1 MNNLIP
7 IIAII
12 VSYFIGNI
20 SPAIL
25 IGKMMLGID
34 IRSKG
39 SGNAGATNSLRV
51 LGKKAAIATLVID
64 VLKGVAA
71 VLIGKYIGGQ
81 DLAMA
86 CGMAVFIGHIWPMVF
101 GFRGGKGIATAFG
114 TIVTLEPLLGL
125 IYAIIG
131 LSTVAITRKVSVGSL
146 VTSILFPVIAYFFDP
161 KYLLWST
168 AMAVIIL
175 FKHRKNIQRLFKG
188 EEPNLSFKKQEDVK

>member
-1 MNNLIP
+1 MNSLYPILA
-7 IIAII
+7 IIAA
-12 VSYFIGNI
+12 YFIGNI

-25 IGKMMLGID
+25 IGKMVMGID

-39 SGNAGATNSLRV
+39 SGNAGATNTLRV

-86 CGMAVFIGHIWPMVF
+86 CGMAVFIGHIWPMIF

-114 TIVTLEPLLGL
+114 TIVTIEPLLGL

-131 LSTVAITRKVSVGSL
+131 LSTVAITRKVSIGSL

-161 KYLLWST
+161 QYLLWAA
-168 AMAVIIL
+168 AMAVIII
-175 FKHRKNIQRLFKG
+175 FKHRMNIKRLFKG
-188 EEPNLSFKKQEDVK
+188 EEPNLSFKKQEDTK

>member
-1 MNNLIP
+1 MNSLYPILA
-7 IIAII
+7 IIAA
-12 VSYFIGNI
+12 YFIGNI

-39 SGNAGATNSLRV
+39 SGNAGATNTLRV

-86 CGMAVFIGHIWPMVF
+86 CGMAVFIGHIWPMIF

-114 TIVTLEPLLGL
+114 TIVTIEPLLGL

-146 VTSILFPVIAYFFDP
+146 VTSILFPVIAYFFEP
-161 KYLLWST
+161 RYLLWAT
-168 AMAVIIL
+168 TMAVIIL
-175 FKHRKNIQRLFKG
+175 FKHRLNIKRLFKG
-188 EEPNLSFKKQEDVK
+188 EEPNLSFKKQEDTK

>member
-1 MNNLIP
+1 MNNIFP
-7 IIAII
+7 IVAIVIA
-12 VSYFIGNI
+12 YFIGNI

-39 SGNAGATNSLRV
+39 SGNAGATNTLRV
-51 LGKKAAIATLVID
+51 LGKKAAFATLVID

-71 VLIGKYIGGQ
+71 VLLGRYIGGQ
-81 DLAMA
+81 YLAMA
-86 CGMAVFIGHIWPMVF
+86 CGMAVFIGHIWPMIF

-131 LSTVAITRKVSVGSL
+131 LSTVAISKKVSVGSL
-146 VTSILFPVIAYFFDP
+146 VSSILFPVIAYFFDP
-161 KYLLWST
+161 KYLLWAT
-168 AMAVIIL
+168 AMAVIII
-175 FKHRKNIQRLFKG
+175 FKHRLNIKRLFKG
-188 EEPNLSFKKQEDVK
+188 EEPNLSFRKQEDKK

>member
-1 MNNLIP
+1 MNSLYPILA
-7 IIAII
+7 IIAA
-12 VSYFIGNI
+12 YFIGNI

-25 IGKMMLGID
+25 IGKMMMGID

-39 SGNAGATNSLRV
+39 SGNAGATNTLRV

-86 CGMAVFIGHIWPMVF
+86 CGMAVFIGHIWPMIF

-114 TIVTLEPLLGL
+114 TIVTIEPLLGL

-146 VTSILFPVIAYFFDP
+146 ATSILFPVIAYFFDP
-161 KYLLWST
+161 KYLLWAT
-168 AMAVIIL
+168 AMAAIIL
-175 FKHRKNIQRLFKG
+175 FKHRMNIKRLFKG
-188 EEPNLSFKKQEDVK
+188 EEPNLSFKKQEDTK

>member
-7 IIAII
+7 IVAII

-71 VLIGKYIGGQ
+71 VLVGKYIGGQ

-86 CGMAVFIGHIWPMVF
+86 CGMAVFIGHIWPMIF

-131 LSTVAITRKVSVGSL
+131 LSTVAITRKVSVGSI

-161 KYLLWST
+161 KYLLWAT

-175 FKHRKNIQRLFKG
+175 FKHRKNIKRLFKG